1 MQKTK
6 KMLAL
11 LLVLVF
17 SFALLIPTASADTFS
32 DVPSTYRYYD
42 AINSLVANNIL
53 NGYED
58 GTFKPDQT
66 ITRAEF
72 AKVICLAQ
80 NVDVNVAG
88 TNSSFTDVAP
98 DHWAASYIT
107 LAQAMGIIN
116 GMGDGTF
123 LPENPV
129 TYDQAVKMV
138 VCSIGYGLVAE
149 KSGIEPL
156 FPQAY
161 LNVASRFNFLKGIS
175 EGAVNEPASR
185 GLVCKLVDN
194 MMGINRVDESTGEI
208 VEGDTIN
215 SSVMNSDKVNGQVTA
230 VYGTALEYGRTS
242 PCGRNQIEIETNSG
256 KEIFSIENWSGKS
269 NVNDYLG
276 KLVTVYYK
284 EESGVTNY
292 EVTSISNQK
301 NRNIT
306 TKIDIDNIEDYS
318 NTEIEYYPD
327 EDSDTEKID
336 IDSGAYVL
344 YNGVAT
350 NKTIETLLND
360 NVTNSGEITLIDT
373 QNSGSADV
381 VFVKTYQ
388 NIVVNAISS
397 NDYKI
402 YDKYDTSKA
411 VVLDEKDRDK
421 TITFKRDGS
430 TGASFSSIS
439 KGDIV
444 SVSISGD
451 SAQSVI
457 DVLIASK
464 SNSKNKVTGTISQVF
479 SNDKVEINNKEYK
492 IAASYPYPNELTL
505 NTSGTFYLD
514 SFGKIAE
521 VEIGTN
527 TTFNYG
533 YLTFAE
539 TDSKGGSS
547 LDASAIQLQLFKL
560 GSSSSVSTHYLADT
574 VKIDGVSYKVST
586 KAKEIMEL
594 LRSKAQNP
602 VEKINPVLTI
612 KGETITPEEA
622 EYSQIIKYSMKGTTI
637 DQIITQPYYFD
648 ENGDLQEKEFVS
660 FASTMKL
667 NTDYLESGIK
677 CTSSGKLDSRYTV
690 NSSTK
695 VIYVPADRSATAKYK
710 VSNGSTYFRTG
721 ETYYLQLIDIDGY
734 TVKAAVVFGGAGNA
748 SDFAVTDTP
757 MIVTSTGTKRVTIN
771 GEESNLPFITV
782 KKISGEEID
791 CFDNGVSDTSI
802 DDLVPGDVVRVSLDS
817 DNVIQNMDIV
827 AVAADV
833 LSESQKPGVTV
844 DGTVTDG
851 SASYH
856 VGIGTVD
863 DYDNGTLAVAL
874 AYVNGNELDT
884 SKINTVNITGSTKV
898 YTVDTSKSKV
908 QINESLIEDVQA
920 FKNVTDNTA
929 SKVLIYSSYNSCKL
943 VIIFK

>member
-1 MQKTK
+1 M
-6 KMLAL
+6 
-11 LLVLVF
+11 
-17 SFALLIPTASADTFS
+17 
-32 DVPSTYRYYD
+32 
-42 AINSLVANNIL
+42 
-53 NGYED
+53 
-58 GTFKPDQT
+58 
-66 ITRAEF
+66 
-72 AKVICLAQ
+72 AQ

-88 TNSSFTDVAP
+88 TNSSFTDVAS

-215 SSVMNSDKVNGQVTA
+215 SSVMQSDKVNGQVTA

-256 KEIFSIENWSGKS
+256 KEIFSIESWSGKS

-327 EDSDTEKID
+327 EDSDTEKMK

-350 NKTIETLLND
+350 NKTIETLLKENA
-360 NVTNSGEITLIDT
+360 NNSGEITLLDT

-381 VFVKTYQ
+381 VFVKTYM
-388 NIVVNAISS
+388 NIVVNATSTS
-397 NDYKI
+397 EYKI
-402 YDKYDTSKA
+402 YDKYDTSKT
-411 VVLDEKDRDK
+411 VVLNEKDRDK

-527 TTFNYG
+527 TTFYYG
-533 YLTFAE
+533 YLISAE
-539 TDSKGGSS
+539 SGSTG
-547 LDASAIQLQLFKL
+547 LADGEVQLQVVKM
-560 GSSSSVSTHYLADT
+560 GSGNAVAEMPLANT
-574 VKIDGVSYKVST
+574 VKIDGVSYKEAT
-586 KAKEIMEL
+586 KAKEILEV

-602 VEKINPVLTI
+602 IEKINPELTV
-612 KGETITPEEA
+612 GDETITPKGA
-622 EYSQIIKYSMKGTTI
+622 EYSQIIKYSMKGTEI

-648 ENGDLQEKEFVS
+648 ENNALQEKEFVS
-660 FASTMKL
+660 FSSSMKL
-667 NTDYLESGIK
+667 NTDYLEKGIK
-677 CTSSGKLDSRYTV
+677 CTSSGKLDNRYTV
-690 NSSTK
+690 NSSTR
-695 VIYVPADRSATAKYK
+695 VIYVPEDRNATEKYK
-710 VSNGSTYFRTG
+710 VSNGSTYFKT
-721 ETYYLQLIDIDGY
+721 ENVYYAQLIDIDGY
-734 TVKAAVVFGGAGNA
+734 TVKAVVVFAGTGNV
-748 SDFAVTDTP
+748 SDFAVSDTP
-757 MIVTSTGTKRVTIN
+757 VIVTGGGTKSVTIS
-771 GEESNLPFITV
+771 GQKEELPFITV
-782 KKISGEEID
+782 QKINGEEID
-791 CFDNGVSDTSI
+791 CFDNGLADTSVKG
-802 DDLVPGDVVRVSLDS
+802 LVPGDVVRVSLDS
-817 DNVIQNMDIV
+817 DNVIQNMKVV

-833 LSESQKPGVTV
+833 LSERQDPDIMV

-856 VGIGTVD
+856 VAIGTVD

-874 AYVNGNELDT
+874 AYVEKEGDKYKLNT

-898 YTVDTSKSKV
+898 YTVDTSKSKL
-908 QINESLIEDVQA
+908 QINETPIEGVQA
-920 FKNVTDNTA
+920 FKDVTDNTA
-929 SKVLIYSSYNSCKL
+929 SKVLVYSSYNSCKL